1 MLNLNRRSLVWLIPA
16 VMILTLPIWRIPV
29 AAFLAPRGI
38 EDSNITTTAAEV
50 EHDFVMKT
58 VHIVQNQAGKKTA
71 EIKASQAFTSDKPNE
86 FVLGNVDAN
95 MFDEQGDV
103 VNIKA
108 KTGLYNTE
116 TRHLIL
122 SKNVVV
128 TRVSEN
134 QKLYSNLLHYYENER
149 VIDSPGET
157 RMVAEKADVKGSSLT
172 YDIVTGQYLIGGRV
186 YCVIGEE

>member
-16 VMILTLPIWRIPV
+16 LMILTFPIWRIPV
-29 AAFLAPRGI
+29 ASFLAPRGI
-38 EDSNITTTAAEV
+38 EDTKITTKSED

-58 VHIVQNQAGKKTA
+58 VRIEQNKAGAKTA
-71 EIKASQAFTSDKPNE
+71 EIRASQAFTSDKPDE
-86 FVLGNVDAN
+86 FVLGDVDAD
-95 MFDEQGDV
+95 MFDEQGNI
-103 VNIKA
+103 VNIRA

-134 QKLYSNLLHYYENER
+134 QKLYSNLLHYYDNER
-149 VIDSPGET
+149 LIDSPGDT
-157 RMVAEKADVKGSSLT
+157 RMVAEKADIKGSSLT

-186 YCVIGEE
+186 YCVIGGE

>member
-1 MLNLNRRSLVWLIPA
+1 MLNLNRRSIVWLVPVA
-16 VMILTLPIWRIPV
+16 MILTFPIWRIPV
-29 AAFLAPRGI
+29 AAFLVPRSI
-38 EDSNITTTAAEV
+38 EDSKITTTAEG
-50 EHDFVMKT
+50 EQDFVMKT

-86 FVLGNVDAN
+86 FVLGNVDAD
-95 MFDEQGDV
+95 MFDEQGDI

-122 SKNVVV
+122 SKNVIV
-128 TRVSEN
+128 TRESEN
-134 QKLYSNLLHYYENER
+134 QRLYSNLLHYYENER
-149 VIDSPGET
+149 LIDSPGDT
-157 RMVAEKADVKGSSLT
+157 RMIAEKADIKGSSLT

-186 YCVIGEE
+186 YCVIGNEE